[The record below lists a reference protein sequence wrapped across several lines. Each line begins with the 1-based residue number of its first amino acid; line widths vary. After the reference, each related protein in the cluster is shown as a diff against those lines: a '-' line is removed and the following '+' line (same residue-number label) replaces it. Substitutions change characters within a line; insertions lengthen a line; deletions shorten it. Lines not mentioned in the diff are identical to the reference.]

1 MRWRLAITAV
11 LLAWFS
17 GCTQQPSLSD
27 DFAPCPGTPAQCQP
41 DLTMWKIRNDPDP
54 AYHFV
59 DRSGYLHLPMVYW
72 AGSGSSGWDAGFI
85 QTVQTLRPPFFVDVR
100 AKPDPHYGSW
110 NSIWASPRWDQPG
123 CAEVDI
129 SEQLGRYP
137 RDSFASIH
145 NWCSSPHRSV
155 TRQLGCGV
163 VLAQAFHHYW
173 AYVSKIRVDFGVDKI
188 ASCATTIRA
197 ADVGLSSLDQPYQ
210 FRLSTHYQRNSWA
223 GEPNPAASPF
233 LFLVDHI
240 RVWTP

>member
-27 DFAPCPGTPAQCQP
+27 DFAPCSGTAAQCQP
-41 DLTMWKIRNDPDP
+41 NSAKWEIHNDPDP

-59 DRSGYLHLPMVYW
+59 DAQGHLHLPMVYW
-72 AGSGSSGWDAGFI
+72 QGGGSSGWDAGY
-85 QTVQTLRPPFFVDVR
+85 VQTRQTLHPPFFVDAL

-110 NSIWASPRWDQPG
+110 QSVWMSQRWDQVG
-123 CAEVDI
+123 CVEIDV

-137 RDSFASIH
+137 RDNFASLT
-145 NWCSSPHRSV
+145 NSCGTRRSI
-155 TRQLGCGV
+155 TRQLGCSI

-173 AYVSKIRVDFGVDKI
+173 AYVSKTRVDFGVDKI

-210 FRLSTHYQRNSWA
+210 FRLSTHYLRNSWA